1 MLWSKEEY
9 LNSMY
14 TCTEINNKLIEI
26 ENTKMEEENKM
37 LNKRKMSAIIGDAEF
52 EDEQALKA
60 IEIQEQI
67 LVNLEES
74 CNKAKQ
80 NSIAAEN
87 NYKKNLE

>member
-1 MLWSKEEY
+1 
-9 LNSMY
+9 
-14 TCTEINNKLIEI
+14 
-26 ENTKMEEENKM
+26 
-37 LNKRKMSAIIGDAEF
+37 MSAIIGDAEF

-80 NSIAAEN
+80 NSVAAEN